1 MELLKINP
9 QDFGLTDETAVNIS
23 QQFQPMLNKMV
34 ELEQEF
40 NVIVQMP
47 IENNETSKKAKE
59 LRLRYV
65 KLRTATADIHKQ
77 QKSFYLNGGRFVDGW
92 KNAQI
97 FASQGKEERLEKI
110 EKYFENLEKER
121 IEAIHNE
128 RVAVISKYMDVG
140 NVQFGTMDEDVWIA
154 YLSAKKQSYEQL
166 MEAQLETE
174 RQKKIKEQEEIKE
187 RERIRIENE
196 KLRLEAEA
204 IRQEA
209 ENERL
214 RQMDILRKQEIEKR
228 KLQNELDKI
237 KEAEAKAEEERILKE
252 KEEKKKADKLAK
264 APIKKQMNV
273 WVDSFS
279 LPAILIDNNKK
290 TLIEQK
296 FESFKKWAK
305 AEIENL

>member
-9 QDFGLTDETAVNIS
+9 QDFGLTDETALNIS

-34 ELEQEF
+34 ELEQEY
-40 NVIVQMP
+40 NEIVQLP
-47 IENNETSKKAKE
+47 IEDKETSKKAKE
-59 LRLRYV
+59 LRLKYV

-77 QKSFYLNGGRFVDGW
+77 QKAFYLNGGRFVDGW

-97 FASQGKEERLEKI
+97 FASQGKEENLESI
-110 EKYFENLEKER
+110 EKYFENIEKER
-121 IEAIHNE
+121 IANIHNE
-128 RVAVISKYMDVG
+128 RVAIISKYMEVG
-140 NVQFGTMDEDVWIA
+140 NVQFGSMDEDVWIA

-166 MEAQLETE
+166 MEAQLEAE
-174 RQKKIKEQEEIKE
+174 RQKKIKEQEELKE

-279 LPAILIDNNKK
+279 LPAILLDNDKK

>member
-65 KLRTATADIHKQ
+65 KLLTATADIHKQ

-97 FASQGKEERLEKI
+97 FASQGKEERLENI

-128 RVAVISKYMDVG
+128 RVAIINKYMDVG
-140 NVQFGTMDEDVWIA
+140 NVQFGTMDEDVWNA
-154 YLSAKKQSYEQL
+154 YLVAKKQAYETL
-166 MEAQLETE
+166 LEAQIKAEEPVE
-174 RQKKIKEQEEIKE
+174 RD
-187 RERIRIENE
+187 RMRIENE
-196 KLRLEAEA
+196 RLRFEAEA

-209 ENERL
+209 ENEKL
-214 RQMDILRKQEIEKR
+214 RQLDILRKQEIENR
-228 KLQNELDKI
+228 KIQNELNKI
-237 KEAEAKAEEERILKE
+237 KEAEAKAEADKLV
-252 KEEKKKADKLAK
+252 EKKKADKLAK

-279 LPAILIDNNKK
+279 IPALLVDNDKK